1 MLCIQE
7 AAANRPTMS
16 EIVMMLST
24 YSTITSPVP
33 SRPAFL
39 VTRENPESDLVT
51 EDGGASSQQFESK
64 PEPSQQSINEV
75 TITDLD
81 PR

>member
-39 VTRENPESDLVT
+39 VTMENPESDLVT
-51 EDGGASSQQFESK
+51 EDAGASSQQFESK

>member
-1 MLCIQE
+1 M
-7 AAANRPTMS
+7 
-16 EIVMMLST
+16 
-24 YSTITSPVP
+24 
-33 SRPAFL
+33 
-39 VTRENPESDLVT
+39 ENPESDLVT